1 MHTDNIWLENATE
14 SAWEVVESDHLR
26 NPNSHCG
33 EGGGELSGWIGTV
46 LKKLSAKALVNRKG
60 PPHPQY
66 SKTDGHRGKKEQLVS

>member
-33 EGGGELSGWIGTV
+33 EGGGNYPAGL
-46 LKKLSAKALVNRKG
+46 A
-60 PPHPQY
+60 QF
-66 SKTDGHRGKKEQLVS
+66 

>member
-33 EGGGELSGWIGTV
+33 EGGWNYPAGL
-46 LKKLSAKALVNRKG
+46 A
-60 PPHPQY
+60 QF
-66 SKTDGHRGKKEQLVS
+66 